1 MLFSNKQLK
10 FIVQSGFYALLKK
23 MFKGKK
29 SVKKEKKK
37 SKLRFGN
44 IFKMFSPLKNKVRK
58 ETFLWL
64 QLHCYEG
71 SFSWQK
77 AKISQ
82 ATVKEK

>member
-1 MLFSNKQLK
+1 
-10 FIVQSGFYALLKK
+10 

-44 IFKMFSPLKNKVRK
+44 IFKMFKNKVRK
-58 ETFLWL
+58 KTFLWL

>member
-23 MFKGKK
+23 MLKGKK
-29 SVKKEKKK
+29 SVKKK

-44 IFKMFSPLKNKVRK
+44 IFKMFSPKSKNKVRK
-58 ETFLWL
+58 FLWL

>member
-44 IFKMFSPLKNKVRK
+44 IFKMFSPLSSKNKVRK
-58 ETFLWL
+58 FLWL

>member
-29 SVKKEKKK
+29 TVK
-37 SKLRFGN
+37 KLRFGN
-44 IFKMFSPLKNKVRK
+44 IFKMFSTISSKNKVR
-58 ETFLWL
+58 TFLWL